1 MYQQIK
7 KIEQKINFYKLS
19 FMKREIIDVKYE
31 SNYNTYYSD
40 KECTKKIYLKDD
52 LNFNTQ
58 SDYYV

>member
-1 MYQQIK
+1 
-7 KIEQKINFYKLS
+7 
-19 FMKREIIDVKYE
+19 MKREIIDVKYE